1 MQKTPPSPET
11 VALVR
16 RRYAAGDVVGAI
28 QADAG
33 NLSIG
38 VFYNCLDGKY
48 DDGSGAT
55 LPLPRVPRRCAGL
68 RIMRNPSRA
77 QAAGGANLAQRRS
90 AGRADRKRLADSG
103 MTTEDFKRDTRALA
117 VVVRTLRELEAFD
130 VKRTKGNEQK
140 PTNDEPLPRDIGEL
154 RRELARKLE
163 DLVRGESGTAP
174 MN

>member
-16 RRYAAGDVVGAI
+16 RRYAEGDVVGAI

-55 LPLPRVPRRCAGL
+55 LPLPRIPRRCAGL
-68 RIMRNPSRA
+68 RIMRNPSRRKLLVARIWRNAEA
-77 QAAGGANLAQRRS
+77 QVELIE
-90 AGRADRKRLADSG
+90 KRLADSG

-163 DLVRGESGTAP
+163 DLVRGESGTRP
-174 MN
+174 